1 MKSRNII
8 LSLALMGCT
17 AANALTLQQAKKL
30 YSEGEFGKAL
40 STFQGLVKKN
50 PGNASYNQWYGA
62 CLYETGRKAEAR
74 KYIETAYN
82 KRVTDAARYMRNM
95 LLRKWTTKLRLTTPM
110 FLPTVLAKMNRRC
123 RQQPQK
129 ATTD

>member
-40 STFQGLVKKN
+40 STFQGLAKKSRQRILQ
-50 PGNASYNQWYGA
+50 PMVR
-62 CLYETGRKAEAR
+62 CLP
-74 KYIETAYN
+74 
-82 KRVTDAARYMRNM
+82 
-95 LLRKWTTKLRLTTPM
+95 L
-110 FLPTVLAKMNRRC
+110 
-123 RQQPQK
+123 
-129 ATTD
+129 

>member
-40 STFQGLVKKN
+40 STFQGLAKKKSRQRILQ
-50 PGNASYNQWYGA
+50 PMVR
-62 CLYETGRKAEAR
+62 CLP
-74 KYIETAYN
+74 
-82 KRVTDAARYMRNM
+82 
-95 LLRKWTTKLRLTTPM
+95 L
-110 FLPTVLAKMNRRC
+110 
-123 RQQPQK
+123 
-129 ATTD
+129 

>member
-40 STFQGLVKKN
+40 STFQGLVKKK
-50 PGNASYNQWYGA
+50 S
-62 CLYETGRKAEAR
+62 
-74 KYIETAYN
+74 
-82 KRVTDAARYMRNM
+82 
-95 LLRKWTTKLRLTTPM
+95 
-110 FLPTVLAKMNRRC
+110 
-123 RQQPQK
+123 RQRIL
-129 ATTD
+129 